1 LAGAGAGAAGG
12 GLIGAMVGWGIP
24 EERVKDYESGIKKGG
39 ILMGVRPRSKEDAD
53 YLEGQWKSSSSAR
66 H

>member
-24 EERVKDYESGIKKGG
+24 EERVKDYEAGIKKGG

-53 YLEGQWKSSSSAR
+53 YLEGQW
-66 H
+66 